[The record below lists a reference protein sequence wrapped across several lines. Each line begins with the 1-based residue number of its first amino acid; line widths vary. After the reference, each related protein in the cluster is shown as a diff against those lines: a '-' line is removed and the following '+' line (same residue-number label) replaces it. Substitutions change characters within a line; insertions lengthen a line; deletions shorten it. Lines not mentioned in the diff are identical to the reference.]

1 MYIEQ
6 DEIRAIVKDQKLLDE
21 AERLFSEN
29 AVESMRIECPDDDTY
44 VVNAILYDRKR
55 KIKCNFT
62 LDHDHRLT
70 QYDCDCILPKECKH
84 IGCVLK
90 LIQRLA
96 PFVFPF
102 DYQKD
107 ETVNFLQES
116 LVRKTT
122 QKPIDVN
129 EEMKRKAKEREKMT
143 KFQLSHHILQQ
154 FRFNYR
160 QSSQSD
166 ILDKVQLHIQV
177 EENQLYQKSKLV
189 ISLKIGAKKMYPVK
203 DIKQLLND
211 IYREEVATYQNKF
224 TFKHSIEKFDDFSK
238 DIIFFLREA
247 VLGEYN
253 YLFERRQLE
262 IDDHML
268 DRFYNLLENIPDKYY
283 NVKLKDKYQK
293 LEIRMQKKDEYELV
307 NFRNLSLFKNAYMG
321 KKHMYYLQEQT
332 LYRQTLDEEGRC
344 LNLIRKLPANELLVP
359 LEDLSDFYKY
369 VLSDMLEYITLYG
382 IRNKPYMKEIIEMK
396 LYCDTDDEGKVYVQ
410 LEVLFDD
417 DMRQGF
423 NREDEDTFIPL
434 HQEIV
439 EQFVLQFAKSVD
451 YDRHTVYIT
460 DEEEQLLDFLR
471 NGLTYLSKYC
481 VVYAS
486 TTIRNMNRERT
497 LSVNARLRISNGLLE
512 VDFKD
517 MDIDGDELK
526 DILQAYRRK
535 RKFYKL
541 KNGTMIT
548 LEDKGLKEVNAMMKD
563 LYLDEED
570 FSNGVLQLPTYR
582 SFMFNEI
589 ADYNGAV
596 HMDREGSFHELIERF
611 KNIKKEDHKIPEHY
625 ETVLRD
631 YQKEGFQWLKV
642 MNQYGFGGIL
652 ADDMGL
658 GKTLQV
664 IAFLESEIHEGRT
677 SIVVAP
683 SSVLL
688 NWQDEVKKFS
698 SKLKAVCINGNQ
710 YQREM
715 LISKCMDY
723 DLIITTYDYLRR
735 DIDFYENYKFYY
747 KILDEA
753 QYIKNRRTK
762 NAYCTKHLKS
772 QHSLAL
778 TGTPIE
784 NTLAELWSLFDFL
797 MPGYLFNYRNFYKNY
812 EIPIVKDKDEEQKAK
827 LKKLVQPFI
836 LRRNKKDVLK
846 ELPDKTEITLPISF
860 SEEEEK
866 LYLAN
871 LATVNKQLSEYLKI
885 ENNNKVQVL
894 SMLTR
899 LRQICCDSRLIYEDI
914 TTPSSKLKACIEL
927 IISLTESDKS
937 VLVFSNFTTM
947 LDLLAEELTKLH
959 LPFFLMTGSTSKE
972 NRREIIQKFQNKER
986 RIFLISLRAGGTG
999 INLTAAQ
1006 AVIHF
1011 DPWWN
1016 VSAENQASDRT
1027 YRIGQTEAVSIYKLI
1042 IKNTIEEKIQGMQFL
1057 KKELAD
1063 SFVEGNESSIMSM
1076 STESI
1081 MELLKIE

>member
-6 DEIRAIVKDQKLLDE
+6 EEIKAIVKDQKLLD
-21 AERLFSEN
+21 AGERLFSRGAIETLK
-29 AVESMRIECPDDDTY
+29 IECPNDQVY
-44 VVNAILYDRKR
+44 VISAVLIDRK
-55 KIKCNFT
+55 KEVQCNFT
-62 LDHDHRLT
+62 LDQNHRLL
-70 QYDCDCILPKECKH
+70 QYDCSCSCTKECKH

-90 LIQRLA
+90 LIQKLA
-96 PFVFPF
+96 PFVFPYEYKKNN
-102 DYQKD
+102 DANSIQ
-107 ETVNFLQES
+107 ETV
-116 LVRKTT
+116 VRK
-122 QKPIDVN
+122 KIDVN
-129 EEMKRKAKEREKMT
+129 EEMKLKANERAVQT
-143 KFQLSHHILQQ
+143 KFQLSKHILQQ
-154 FRFNYR
+154 FRYTH
-160 QSSQSD
+160 QQHQQKD
-166 ILDKVQLHIQV
+166 VLDKVQLHIHI

-189 ISLKIGAKKMYPVK
+189 ISLKIGTRKMYQVK
-203 DIKQLLND
+203 DIKKLLND
-211 IYREEVATYQNKF
+211 IYMEEYTSYNDKF
-224 TFKHSIEKFDDFSK
+224 SFCHTMDKFDDFSK

-262 IDDHML
+262 IDGHML
-268 DRFYNLLENIPDKYY
+268 DRFYHLLENLPDKYY

-293 LEIRMQKKDEYELV
+293 LEIRMQKKEDYELV

-321 KKHMYYLQEQT
+321 KRHMYYLQDQT
-332 LYRQTLDEEGRC
+332 LFRQTLDDEGRC
-344 LNLIRKLPANELLVP
+344 LSLIQKLPASELLVP

-396 LYCDTDDEGKVYVQ
+396 LYCDSDDSNQVYVQ
-410 LEVLFDD
+410 LEVQYDD
-417 DMRQGF
+417 ETKIGF
-423 NREDEDTFIPL
+423 QQDEDAFIPL

-439 EQFVLQFAKSVD
+439 EQFVKQFSKTID
-451 YDRHTVYIT
+451 YERNIAYLEED
-460 DEEEQLLDFLR
+460 DELLLDFLR
-471 NGLTYLSKYC
+471 NGLPYLSNYC
-481 VVYAS
+481 TIYAS
-486 TTIRNMNRERT
+486 ASIRRMNREQS
-497 LSVNARLRISNGLLE
+497 LSMNARLRITNGLLE
-512 VDFKD
+512 VDFNG
-517 MDIDGDELK
+517 MNIDGEELK
-526 DILQAYRRK
+526 NVLQAYRRK

-541 KNGTMIT
+541 KNGIMIT
-548 LEDKGLKEVNAMMKD
+548 LEDNGLKEMDAMMKG
-563 LYLDEED
+563 LSLDEED
-570 FSNGVLQLPTYR
+570 LTSGVLQLPSYR
-582 SFMFNEI
+582 SFMLNDL

-596 HMDREGSFHELIERF
+596 HMDRETSFHELIDRF
-611 KNIKKEDHKIPEHY
+611 KNIRKENHQVPEQY
-625 ETVLRD
+625 ENVLRD

-664 IAFLESEIHEGRT
+664 IAFLESEIAEGRT
-677 SIVVAP
+677 SIVIAP

-698 SKLKAVCINGNQ
+698 SKMKVVCINGSQ
-710 YQREM
+710 LQRENM
-715 LISKCMDY
+715 IRNCMEY
-723 DLIITTYDYLRR
+723 DLVITTYDYLRR
-735 DIDFYENYKFYY
+735 DIDWYENFKFYY

-784 NTLAELWSLFDFL
+784 NTLAELWSIFDFL
-797 MPGYLFNYRNFYKNY
+797 MPGYLFTYRYFYRNF
-812 EIPIVKDKDEEQKAK
+812 EVPVVKDKDEMQKKK
-827 LKKLVQPFI
+827 LKQLVQPFI
-836 LRRNKKDVLK
+836 LRRNKTEVLK
-846 ELPDKTEITLPISF
+846 ELPDKTITTLPISF

-871 LATVNKQLSEYLKI
+871 LATVNKQLNELLQM

-894 SMLTR
+894 SMLMR
-899 LRQICCDSRLIYEDI
+899 LRQICCDARLVYDDI
-914 TTPSSKLKACIEL
+914 SVPSSKMKACMEL
-927 IISLTESDKS
+927 IISLIENDKS

-947 LDLLAEELTKLH
+947 LDLLADELTKLH
-959 LPFFLMTGSTSKE
+959 LPFFLMKGSTSKE
-972 NRREIIQKFQNKER
+972 ERRDIIQKFQDKER

-1027 YRIGQTEAVSIYKLI
+1027 YRIGQTQAVSIYKLI
-1042 IKNTIEEKIQGMQFL
+1042 MKNTIEEKIQELQFL

-1063 SFVEGNESSIMSM
+1063 TFVEGNESSIMSM
-1076 STESI
+1076 STENI